1 MSTAPAM
8 SNALND
14 EEIAKIRRNYK
25 RCGEETVNAILFYR
39 ETGDA
44 GLVEPITRGIIQR
57 YLRPEGVEM
66 FKNATMETPL
76 IMLGIE
82 SLTMLEIILD
92 IQDSLVVEIKDSEM
106 GGFRSLGD
114 VVRFLQGKVESRT
127 E

>member
-1 MSTAPAM
+1 M
-8 SNALND
+8 SNPLPD
-14 EEIAKIRRNYK
+14 EEIALIRRNYK
-25 RCGEETVNAILFYR
+25 RCGEETVNAILMYR

-44 GLVEPITRGIIQR
+44 GLVETITRGIILR
-57 YLRPEGVEM
+57 YLRPEGVEV
-66 FKNATMETPL
+66 FKNATLETPL

-92 IQDSLVVEIKDSEM
+92 IQDSLAVEINDSEF

-114 VVRFLQGKVESRT
+114 VIRFLQGRVESRT